1 MRRGVERAGRR
12 IVAQRLPTSLLNK
25 RQNVCAKIMKTI
37 IEPFRV
43 KVVEPVKMT
52 TRAEREFY
60 LREASFNLFLLKAEN
75 VIIDLLTDSGTAAMS
90 AGQWSAMMRGDESYA
105 GSASF
110 YRFEETVNDIFG
122 FKQVIPMH
130 QGRAAERILFSIT
143 CKRGSVVPNN
153 THFDTT
159 RANIEYVGAEA
170 VDLPIPEFY
179 QPAIQHPF
187 KGNMETGAL
196 TELIERV
203 GPARIPLVMLTVTNN
218 SGGGQPVSMANIR
231 EVKAICSRY
240 GLPLYLDACRFAEN
254 AYFIKLRE
262 DGYADKSVKQIAR
275 EMFSY
280 ADGCTMSAKKDG
292 LANIGGFLCTND
304 EQLARQEKD
313 LLILT
318 EGFPTY
324 GGLAGRDLE
333 AIAVGLEE
341 VLHEDYLQYRF
352 ASIRYLGEHIAREGV
367 PIVQPPGGH
376 AIYIDAHAMLPQ
388 IPQLQFP
395 GQALAIELYREAGIR
410 SCEIGSVMHGASHS
424 GNGDERP
431 ASMELVRL
439 AIPHRAYTQSHIDYV
454 IEAILQVYRRRDSIP
469 GYRITSQPKF
479 LRHFSACFEPLDELP
494 QVITPATNSKQ
505 ISSSGLINQT
515 VPGLIR

>member
-1 MRRGVERAGRR
+1 MR
-12 IVAQRLPTSLLNK
+12 
-25 RQNVCAKIMKTI
+25 TI

-43 KVVEPVKMT
+43 KVVEPIKMT
-52 TRAEREFY
+52 TAEQ
-60 LREASFNLFLLKAEN
+60 REAYLQAANYNLFLIKAEN
-75 VIIDLLTDSGTAAMS
+75 VIIDLLTDSGTGAMS
-90 AGQWSAMMRGDESYA
+90 AEQWSAVMRGDESYA
-105 GSASF
+105 GSKSF
-110 YRFEETVNDIFG
+110 YRFEETVRDIFG
-122 FKQVIPMH
+122 FSQVIPTH
-130 QGRAAERILFSIT
+130 QGRAAERILFAT
-143 CKRGSVVPNN
+143 MCKSGSVVPNN

-159 RANIEYVGAEA
+159 RANIEYIGAEA
-170 VDLPIPEFY
+170 VDLPIAEFY
-179 QPAIQHPF
+179 EPAVQHPF
-187 KGNMETGAL
+187 KGNMDAAALDRLIMRVGA
-196 TELIERV
+196 ERV
-203 GPARIPLVMLTVTNN
+203 PLVMLTVTNN
-218 SGGGQPVSMANIR
+218 SSGGQPVSMANIR
-231 EVKAICSRY
+231 EIRQICSRY
-240 GLPLYLDACRFAEN
+240 RIPLYLDACRFAEN

-262 DGYADKSVKQIAR
+262 VGYAAKSVKEIAR

-304 EQLARQEKD
+304 DQLAQQEKD

-352 ASIRYLGEHIAREGV
+352 ASIRYLGAHIADAGV

-376 AIYIDAHAMLPQ
+376 AIYIDAHALLPQ
-388 IPQLQFP
+388 IKPLEYP

-410 SCEIGSVMHGASHS
+410 SCEIGSVMHAGRNTES
-424 GNGDERP
+424 GEEVP

-454 IEAILQVYRRRDSIP
+454 IEAILQVYERRADIR
-469 GYRITSQPKF
+469 GYRIVRQPKF
-479 LRHFSACFEPLDELP
+479 LRHFTAAFEP
-494 QVITPATNSKQ
+494 I
-505 ISSSGLINQT
+505 G
-515 VPGLIR
+515 